1 MEPPEH
7 LAPTPAAFPGRG
19 AAWSLIKRNGAFRLL
34 FVATIV
40 SYAGDWF
47 LFVALA
53 GLLYDLTGSPGLV
66 AALYATMTLPFAL
79 FTFLGGPLADRMN
92 RRVLMVSADT
102 VRGFLALGF
111 FLVHDPSDVWLVFV
125 LAGGISALQAVFEP
139 AAMAAVPNL
148 VDRSDL
154 GAANVLSGAT
164 WGMMLTVGSALGG
177 LVVAVFGRE
186 AGYIGDAA
194 SFFVSAL
201 LVARIRARFS
211 ESRAHTEHPGLIEAT
226 KETFRYARRDSRVLS
241 LLTVKGGF
249 GLGAGVIA
257 LLPVLAFQTYG
268 AGDSGT
274 GILYAFRGVGI
285 VLGPFLVRPFIR
297 GDDLRTVFWAI
308 AACFA
313 VFAASYAFV
322 PLMPTIYL
330 AGLFVL
336 IGHLGGGGQW
346 TLSSFALQMI
356 VPDHIRGRIFGFDE
370 ALISLTIALSAT
382 LAGWA
387 ASAIDVRVVML
398 GLAAV
403 AAGYAVVWT
412 VATRTVRRSLRPAAE
427 GSAVAGPGPAGTVE
441 VSGPGLPTPEP
452 DLEPGPEPD
461 LKPEPEQAPRR
472 R

>member
-1 MEPPEH
+1 VEPPEH

-19 AAWSLIKRNGAFRLL
+19 AAWSLIKRNGSFRLL

-111 FLVHDPSDVWLVFV
+111 FLVHDPSDVWLVFA

-164 WGMMLTVGSALGG
+164 WGMMLTIGSALGG
-177 LVVAVFGRE
+177 LVVAAFGRE
-186 AGYIGDAA
+186 AGYLGDAA

-201 LVARIRARFS
+201 LVARIRGRFS
-211 ESRAHTEHPGLIEAT
+211 ESSTRTEHPGLIEAT
-226 KETFRYARRDSRVLS
+226 KETFRYARRDRRVLS

-297 GDDLRTVFWAI
+297 EDDLRTVFWAI

-370 ALISLTIALSAT
+370 ALVSLTIAVSAT

-412 VATRTVRRSLRPAAE
+412 VATRAVRRSLRPTTE
-427 GSAVAGPGPAGTVE
+427 GSPGAEREAEEPAVPSARERAEATE
-441 VSGPGLPTPEP
+441 R
-452 DLEPGPEPD
+452 
-461 LKPEPEQAPRR
+461 EQERERAHRHR
-472 R
+472 